1 MPHPKPIEGATFKVM
16 KNERMSSDHIRT
28 NLIVRVR
35 LDSQSQRKA
44 RRVQVL
50 PFSQVDKYRR
60 LEVIDGYQCH
70 CSRHE
75 GMFGREFYSDGSADI
90 ARICNHIR
98 ALLESGILAQYG
110 RQPDLDSDGR
120 PTFRHASRSDD

>member
-35 LDSQSQRKA
+35 LDGQSQRKA

-50 PFSQVDKYRR
+50 PFAQVDRYQRR
-60 LEVIDGYQCH
+60 RGT
-70 CSRHE
+70 R
-75 GMFGREFYSDGSADI
+75 
-90 ARICNHIR
+90 RIPVP
-98 ALLESGILAQYG
+98 LLAQ
-110 RQPDLDSDGR
+110 
-120 PTFRHASRSDD
+120 